1 LSEKTILFTQ
11 LSNLSSCGINEIIM
25 VVGYYSEKI
34 IDFSKKNFPNLKFR
48 FLQNDLYA
56 TTNTL
61 HSLWIGTQRLN
72 DDFVLLNGDVVF
84 SQNVLRSLLDSRYET
99 CLAIHKHKVGEEEVK
114 VLLHDD
120 LILEIGKQLQSFEA
134 DGEFTGV
141 AKFSKKDC
149 QAMKTKLSKIVKN
162 AGSCNY
168 FEYAVDSML
177 EKHDIY
183 AVDVSNFPV
192 IEVDTKEDLE
202 QARNLFKI

>member
-1 LSEKTILFTQ
+1 MKSDNCLKQNYII
-11 LSNLSSCGINEIIM
+11 NLDFEIFVSDDNNITD
-25 VVGYYSEKI
+25 KI
-34 IDFSKKNFPNLKFR
+34 I
-48 FLQNDLYA
+48 
-56 TTNTL
+56 NTANPD
-61 HSLWIGTQRLN
+61 G
-72 DDFVLLNGDVVF
+72 V
-84 SQNVLRSLLDSRYET
+84 
-99 CLAIHKHKVGEEEVK
+99 
-114 VLLHDD
+114 D

-202 QARNLFKI
+202 QARNLFNI